1 MKIFTNCTLLDGT
14 QDMKIKKNM
23 TVYMDEEK
31 IVKIQEGNAITEHGK
46 IIDLNGRFL
55 MPGLINMHAHL
66 PSSGKPHKVEGD
78 TAEIIQKSMK
88 SKIGRF
94 MMKKITYDSAKT
106 QLMSGVTTVRT
117 VGGLGD
123 LDTEVRD
130 EINSGK
136 KTGPRILAG
145 NRAISVPKGHMA
157 GMLATIVTTKEE
169 AVDMVRENAKEGV
182 DIIKLM
188 VTGGVMDATEPG
200 EPGILRMSPEIIRAA
215 CDEAHR
221 LGYKVAAHV
230 ESQEGVKAAI
240 ENGVDTIEHGSILTD
255 ELIKCF
261 KKNHVAFICTISPFI
276 PMLHF
281 SNEMDGLSELLERNA
296 KIVFEG
302 TTKGAQEAL
311 ANGIPVGLGTDNG
324 TPYLTNY
331 NMWRELEYFTQFV
344 GVSPAFALHTA
355 TLVNAEIAG
364 IADETGSVEV
374 GKSADFLITEKNP
387 LEDFSH
393 MRDPY
398 MVVMRGKVIRHPKIK
413 KFKQYEEG
421 LDRIRTERNE
431 KQTF

>member
-14 QDMKIKKNM
+14 REMRIKKN
-23 TVYMDEEK
+23 VSIYVENEK
-31 IVKIQEGNAITEHGK
+31 IIKIQEGGK
-46 IIDLNGRFL
+46 INEKGEIINLENRFL

-66 PSSGKPHKVEGD
+66 PSSGKPHKVDEN
-78 TAEIIQKSMK
+78 TADVIQKSMN
-88 SKIGRF
+88 SKFGRF
-94 MMKKITYDSAKT
+94 IMKKITYDSAKT

-117 VGGLGD
+117 VGGLGN
-123 LDTEVRD
+123 LDTEIRD
-130 EINSGK
+130 EINAGK
-136 KTGPRILAG
+136 KKGPRILAG

-169 AVDMVRENAKEGV
+169 AVEMVRENAKETV

-200 EPGILRMSPEIIRAA
+200 EPGILRMPPEIIRAA

-240 ENGVDTIEHGSILTD
+240 ENGVDTIEHGSILTE

-261 KKNHVAFICTISPFI
+261 QKNHAAFICTISPFI

-296 KIVFEG
+296 RIVFEG
-302 TTKGAQEAL
+302 TTKGAKEAL

-364 IADETGSVEV
+364 IEEETGSVEV

-387 LEDFSH
+387 LEDFAN
-393 MRDPY
+393 MRNPY
-398 MVVMRGKVIRHPKIK
+398 MVVMRGKVIRNPKIK
-413 KFKQYEEG
+413 KFKKYEEG
-421 LDRIRTERNE
+421 LDKIRTA
-431 KQTF
+431 FAV